1 MLTASKLPHSTT
13 ISKAPTKTQG
23 KKATKVFSK
32 ASADGEKKKHRTCR
46 GMEVYSSYIYKGV
59 LVIFDL
65 QLSMF
70 IQLPC
75 SVEAGSP

>member
-1 MLTASKLPHSTT
+1 MSTASKLPHSTT
-13 ISKAPTKTQG
+13 ISKAPAKTQG

-46 GMEVYSSYIYKGV
+46 EMEVYSYIYKGV